1 MGATPWVPEHLCHA
15 LKERRARNAAFER
28 LQTAR
33 PSRPHDFVKPP
44 FRSPEYWQAWGL
56 GWISDT
62 EAEADR
68 LAYMAR
74 RKRALHAQFQAGFG
88 QHPPPPNRH
97 QQPAPR
103 ASRQYAQEMATTVQ
117 RDRRITDGAKALCT
131 VIRARC
137 GGDRCTVT
145 TKGTLAAV
153 MGRSPRTIQ
162 RYLAELV
169 RFGYLEARLVTHIT
183 GMVVG
188 LRLWITDAVLP
199 FFRSGCRGQT
209 RAKPGETGLSPTKSN
224 LRDWTP
230 GPTSH
235 APLKPLESVFAR
247 VRSPSNAMPQ
257 RC

>member
-15 LKERRARNAAFER
+15 LEERRARNAAFER

-44 FRSPEYWQAWGL
+44 FRSPEYWQAWSL

-97 QQPAPR
+97 QRPAPR
-103 ASRQYAQEMATTVQ
+103 VSRQYAQEMATTAQ
-117 RDRRITDGAKALCT
+117 RDRRLTDGAKALCT

-137 GGDRCTVT
+137 GNGRCTVT

-153 MGRSPRTIQ
+153 MGRCPRTIQ

-183 GMVVG
+183 GMVIG

-199 FFRSGCRGQT
+199 FFRGRHGRRQGN
-209 RAKPGETGLSPTKSN
+209 PGETGLSPIKSN
-224 LRDWTP
+224 LRDWTL
-230 GPTSH
+230 GQTSH
-235 APLKPLESVFAR
+235 APLKPLASLLLRPHA
-247 VRSPSNAMPQ
+247 PSDIIPQ
-257 RC
+257 RL